1 VARIR
6 TIKPEFF
13 YSEQVAQLPH
23 AARLLFIG
31 LWTLADR
38 EGRMDWSGRKVK
50 AQLFPYDDGLEIHPL
65 AEALAEAGLVQFYQ
79 VGGSFYLQLPTF
91 AKHQRPH
98 PKEPASALPSC
109 PEDTE
114 AGWLPWKKT
123 ASNVLPGSIPSSPV
137 GREGKGMEGNGRSLG
152 SSERPKPLIVGPLAF
167 EKIHGQHVS
176 AFCSFVCLPRQL
188 WDGWVNRVMSS
199 GLSEEAS
206 IGQVQAFADGVRKR
220 YQDSGQVPGGDDFSF
235 WRAEWTAAHPTV
247 KPAKVAAGDTH
258 ADRLAAI
265 ERYRRPS

>member
-13 YSEQVAQLPH
+13 YSEQVATLPH

-38 EGRMDWSGRKVK
+38 EGRMEWSGRKVK

-65 AEALAEAGLVQFYQ
+65 AEALGDAGLVQFYQ
-79 VGGSFYLQLPTF
+79 VDGAFYLLLPTF

-114 AGWLPWKKT
+114 
-123 ASNVLPGSIPSSPV
+123 
-137 GREGKGMEGNGRSLG
+137 
-152 SSERPKPLIVGPLAF
+152 
-167 EKIHGQHVS
+167 
-176 AFCSFVCLPRQL
+176 
-188 WDGWVNRVMSS
+188 
-199 GLSEEAS
+199 
-206 IGQVQAFADGVRKR
+206 
-220 YQDSGQVPGGDDFSF
+220 
-235 WRAEWTAAHPTV
+235 
-247 KPAKVAAGDTH
+247 
-258 ADRLAAI
+258 
-265 ERYRRPS
+265 